1 MRDLR
6 LERFL
11 ENVRRALTSCL
22 LGSLCLDCNLGS
34 SIYCA
39 GFDSIW
45 PLAIAHLK
53 SRDRSSLARCAVVG
67 VSAAIL
73 SITFCIN
80 GGFQ

>member
-1 MRDLR
+1 MCLCLVDDFKTLILAIPVLCGGEGEASVRDLR

-39 GFDSIW
+39 GFD
-45 PLAIAHLK
+45 
-53 SRDRSSLARCAVVG
+53 
-67 VSAAIL
+67 
-73 SITFCIN
+73 
-80 GGFQ
+80 